1 MCNFVCFELSLKTH
15 EGLKLLIFSC
25 TTLFLFKCCLQYRKQ
40 ICIRDFN
47 PLSRRNDSVAL
58 TFSLSSVLKLI
69 LSFCMI
75 ICRLEISIKFE
86 LSFLSFFVSFCRLL
100 HLYRKICLSKWKNC
114 RSIFISCLNSWKA
127 IKIATKINEK
137 QWFLFASN
145 FFGILYP
152 HCCPSKLHR
161 KANEIQIFRI
171 RLLFP
176 FFLSTHCITTGWFS
190 KLHR

>member
-1 MCNFVCFELSLKTH
+1 MKVLNFWFSPARHYFYSNVACNIVSKYVFVTST
-15 EGLKLLIFSC
+15 
-25 TTLFLFKCCLQYRKQ
+25 
-40 ICIRDFN
+40 
-47 PLSRRNDSVAL
+47 PLVEEMIL
-58 TFSLSSVLKLI
+58 WPCTFSLSSVLKLI

-75 ICRLEISIKFE
+75 IYRLEISIKFE

-100 HLYRKICLSKWKNC
+100 HLYRKIRLSKWKNC

-145 FFGILYP
+145 FFRILYP